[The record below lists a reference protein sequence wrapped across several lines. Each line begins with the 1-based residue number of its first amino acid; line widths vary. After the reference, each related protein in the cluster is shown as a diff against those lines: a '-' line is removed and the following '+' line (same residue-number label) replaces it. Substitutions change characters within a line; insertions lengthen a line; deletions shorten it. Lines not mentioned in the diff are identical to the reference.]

1 MSVSTAKRVLKIEAE
16 GLLYLSQKIGKSF
29 DQAVKLILKS
39 SGKVVVTGMG
49 KSGLIGHKISATL
62 SSTGT
67 PSLFLSPAEALH
79 GDMGR
84 VTKGDVIL
92 AISNSGE
99 TEELKSLLPHL
110 KRMGCKIILITGN
123 LSSALVKLGDIVID
137 AGVKKEACPLN
148 LSPTASTTAAL
159 GLGDALAISLLE
171 QHGFTER
178 DFALFHP
185 GGDLGRRLHL
195 KVADIMRKGSQ
206 LPQVKLNA
214 SFAAI
219 VQQITLK
226 KLGCTLVV
234 EVGQLKGI
242 IVDGDLRR
250 AMLKNADI
258 HQWNAKKLMTARP
271 ATIASDVSLA
281 HALQLME
288 EKTIYQLIV
297 VDSRKRPVGLVHL
310 HDLLGRGQIQIG

>member
-1 MSVSTAKRVLKIEAE
+1 
-16 GLLYLSQKIGKSF
+16 
-29 DQAVKLILKS
+29 
-39 SGKVVVTGMG
+39 
-49 KSGLIGHKISATL
+49 
-62 SSTGT
+62 
-67 PSLFLSPAEALH
+67 
-79 GDMGR
+79 
-84 VTKGDVIL
+84 
-92 AISNSGE
+92 
-99 TEELKSLLPHL
+99 
-110 KRMGCKIILITGN
+110 
-123 LSSALVKLGDIVID
+123 
-137 AGVKKEACPLN
+137 
-148 LSPTASTTAAL
+148 
-159 GLGDALAISLLE
+159 
-171 QHGFTER
+171 
-178 DFALFHP
+178 LFHP

-234 EVGQLKGI
+234 EAGQLKGI

-258 HQWNAKKLMTARP
+258 RQWNAKKLMTARP

-297 VDSRKRPVGLVHL
+297 VDSRKKPVGLVHL

>member
-16 GLLYLSQKIGKSF
+16 GLSHLSKKIGKSF
-29 DQAVKLILKS
+29 EQAVKLILKS

-79 GDMGR
+79 GDLGR

-123 LSSALVKLGDIVID
+123 LSSALTKLGDVVID

-171 QHGFTER
+171 QHGFTEK

-195 KVADIMRKGSQ
+195 KVSDIMRTKTQ
-206 LPQVKLNA
+206 IPQVKLSA
-214 SFAAI
+214 SFQTI
-219 VQQITLK
+219 VQQINAK
-226 KLGCTLVV
+226 KVGCTLVI
-234 EVGQLKGI
+234 EKGQLKGI
-242 IVDGDLRR
+242 IVDGDIRR
-250 AMLKNADI
+250 ALLKNPDI
-258 HQWNAKKLMTARP
+258 RQWNARNLSTPQPK
-271 ATIASDVSLA
+271 TIALDTSLA

-297 VDSRKRPVGLVHL
+297 VDSRKKPVGLVHL

>member
-1 MSVSTAKRVLKIEAE
+1 
-16 GLLYLSQKIGKSF
+16 
-29 DQAVKLILKS
+29 
-39 SGKVVVTGMG
+39 
-49 KSGLIGHKISATL
+49 
-62 SSTGT
+62 
-67 PSLFLSPAEALH
+67 
-79 GDMGR
+79 
-84 VTKGDVIL
+84 
-92 AISNSGE
+92 
-99 TEELKSLLPHL
+99 
-110 KRMGCKIILITGN
+110 MGCKIILITGN

-234 EVGQLKGI
+234 EAGQLKGI

-258 HQWNAKKLMTARP
+258 RQWNAKKLMTARP

-297 VDSRKRPVGLVHL
+297 VDSRKKPVGLVHL